1 MGGILVRPLQNLSVI
16 LSLALAIY
24 FLGETLTPLRTLGI
38 VLVLLGPLIM
48 MRDHKNF
55 TGKMHEK
62 NNDTKKSRVKF
73 VPNYTEGIIFG
84 IASAIGF
91 GSSPVLVRAAIGNL
105 DYSIGIAGGVVSYS
119 AAALIVLVVISKPST
134 MRHVLTMSMTSFRWF
149 SFGALLI
156 GISQMLRYM
165 ALAIAPVSVVAP
177 IQQTTIIFQVI
188 FSWLINRDH
197 EAFGLWII
205 FGICSSFL
213 GAIALS
219 VSTEF
224 VLTHID
230 FPEFI
235 VMFASIRWP

>member
-1 MGGILVRPLQNLSVI
+1 
-16 LSLALAIY
+16 
-24 FLGETLTPLRTLGI
+24 
-38 VLVLLGPLIM
+38 
-48 MRDHKNF
+48 
-55 TGKMHEK
+55 
-62 NNDTKKSRVKF
+62 
-73 VPNYTEGIIFG
+73 
-84 IASAIGF
+84 
-91 GSSPVLVRAAIGNL
+91 
-105 DYSIGIAGGVVSYS
+105 
-119 AAALIVLVVISKPST
+119 
-134 MRHVLTMSMTSFRWF
+134 MTSFRWF